1 MESDLGLRKVETNVV
16 PCAVY
21 WFIYRVYFHSHV
33 NRSRLT
39 GGTDGL
45 ISADLQHHV
54 REPHGGLA
62 GRVTHTA
69 EIITTGARSGEERG
83 AMLQVQECA
92 YKAHKA
98 MTCYCML
105 TRC

>member
-16 PCAVY
+16 PCG
-21 WFIYRVYFHSHV
+21 VYFHSHV

-45 ISADLQHHV
+45 ISADLQHRV

-62 GRVTHTA
+62 GWITRTA
-69 EIITTGARSGEERG
+69 EILTTGARRGERSDVTS
-83 AMLQVQECA
+83 AR
-92 YKAHKA
+92 
-98 MTCYCML
+98 TFI
-105 TRC
+105 